1 VTRREEIPTFFAFV
15 HTRANGQHMFGFC
28 LTFYEKLAADRRFEL
43 QAACDE
49 WEKLYRS
56 VCDAPAAAVQPLA
69 VDTPMYTPKCLCLLS
84 SWPYFTSYR
93 EWLTNLFLIS
103 LSPAAVPIERYI
115 CNFMLEVPNAV
126 PGRSVSTYH
135 YISADKASK
144 YCNCVVCHV
153 IAVNS

>member
-1 VTRREEIPTFFAFV
+1 
-15 HTRANGQHMFGFC
+15 MFGFC
-28 LTFYEKLAADRRFEL
+28 LTFYEKLAADRRSEL

-56 VCDAPAAAVQPLA
+56 VCDAPAAAVPPLA

-126 PGRSVSTYH
+126 PGRSVSSYH
-135 YISADKASK
+135 YSSADTASIISSDKAA
-144 YCNCVVCHV
+144 VVQSSASATLRTLITAALVPPTH
-153 IAVNS
+153 A